1 MKLNKLIQDMDLIR
15 VTGDR
20 GREISAVV
28 FDSRGVTAGSL
39 FVAVR
44 GTAADGHRFIPAA
57 AKAGAT
63 AVVCEELPEETEPGV
78 TYILTTNSRRA
89 LALIASAW
97 YGHPSKEISLVGV
110 TGTNGKTTIATLL
123 YKVHTTLG
131 YKTGILTTIEVI
143 IHNRSYPATH
153 TTPDPLQINK
163 WLREMVDQDC
173 SYCFMEVSS
182 HAASQHRID
191 GLQFRGGVFTNLTH
205 DHLDY
210 HKDFREYLE
219 AKRSFFNQLDE
230 NAFALTNTDDRNG
243 EVMLQNCRATK
254 QRYSLEKFAD
264 YHGRVLESYFEGMR
278 LQINDQEV
286 WVRLTG
292 RFNASN
298 ILAVYGASLLLGHDE
313 REVLKAISK
322 AGAAEGRFEVLK
334 GSGGAIAIIDYAHT
348 DDALKNVLETI
359 REVNT
364 GDRPVITVV
373 GAGGDRDRGK
383 RAVMGA
389 VAAGLSSR
397 VILTSDNPR
406 SEDPAV
412 IMEEMEQGV
421 PADRVGDILKITD
434 REEAIKT
441 ACMLAGT
448 AAVILVAG
456 KGHEKYQ
463 EIGGVKRHFD
473 DKEIVAKYVK

>member
-1 MKLNKLIQDMDLIR
+1 
-15 VTGDR
+15 
-20 GREISAVV
+20 
-28 FDSRGVTAGSL
+28 
-39 FVAVR
+39 
-44 GTAADGHRFIPAA
+44 
-57 AKAGAT
+57 
-63 AVVCEELPEETEPGV
+63 
-78 TYILTTNSRRA
+78 
-89 LALIASAW
+89 
-97 YGHPSKEISLVGV
+97 
-110 TGTNGKTTIATLL
+110 
-123 YKVHTTLG
+123 
-131 YKTGILTTIEVI
+131 
-143 IHNRSYPATH
+143 
-153 TTPDPLQINK
+153 
-163 WLREMVDQDC
+163 
-173 SYCFMEVSS
+173 MEVSS

-191 GLQFRGGVFTNLTH
+191 GLQFRGGLFTNLTH

-230 NAFALTNTDDRNG
+230 NAFALTNADDRNG
-243 EVMLQNCRATK
+243 EVMLQNSRATK

-264 YHGRVLESYFEGMR
+264 YRGKVLESYFEGMR

-298 ILAVYGASLLLGHDE
+298 ILAVYGASLLLGHNE
-313 REVLKAISK
+313 QEVLEAISK

-364 GDRPVITVV
+364 GDRQVITVV

-383 RAVMGA
+383 RAKMGA
-389 VAAGLSSR
+389 VAAELSSR

-412 IMEEMEQGV
+412 IMEEMEQGI
-421 PADRVGDILKITD
+421 PAERAGDVLKITD

-441 ACMLAGT
+441 ACMLGGP

-473 DKEIVAKYVK
+473 DKEIVAKYLK

>member
-1 MKLNKLIQDMDLIR
+1 MKLNQLIQDLDLIR
-15 VTGDR
+15 VAGDTD
-20 GREISAVV
+20 REVSAVT
-28 FDSRGVTAGSL
+28 FDSRGVTGGSL

-44 GTAADGHRFIPAA
+44 GTEADGHRFIPAA
-57 AKAGAT
+57 VKAGAA
-63 AVVCEELPEETEPGV
+63 AVVCEELPKETEEGV
-78 TYILTTNSRRA
+78 TYLLTSNSRRA

-97 YGHPSKEISLVGV
+97 YRHPSKEINLVGV

-123 YKVHTTLG
+123 YKVNTSLG
-131 YKTGILTTIEVI
+131 YKAGVLSTIEVI
-143 IHNRSYPATH
+143 IHNRAYPATH

-191 GLQFRGGVFTNLTH
+191 GLHFRGGLFTNLTH

-210 HKDFREYLE
+210 HKDFKEYLE
-219 AKRSFFNQLDE
+219 AKRSFFNQLGED
-230 NAFALTNTDDRNG
+230 AFALTNIDDRNG
-243 EVMLQNCRATK
+243 EVMLQNCRAAK
-254 QRYSLEKFAD
+254 SRYSLERFAD

-278 LQINDQEV
+278 LQINDKEV

-313 REVLKAISK
+313 LEVLEAISK
-322 AGAAEGRFEVLK
+322 ADAAEGRFEVLK
-334 GSGGAIAIIDYAHT
+334 GAGGTIAIIDYAHT

-359 REVNT
+359 QEVNK
-364 GDRPVITVV
+364 GERQVITVV
-373 GAGGDRDRGK
+373 GAGGDRDRTK
-383 RAVMGA
+383 RAKMGA

-406 SEDPAV
+406 SEDPAA
-412 IMEEMEQGV
+412 IMQEMEQGV
-421 PADRVGDILKITD
+421 PAERAGDILKITD

-441 ACMLAGT
+441 ACMLAGP

-473 DKEIVAKYVK
+473 DKEIVAKYLK